1 MPEFHP
7 LPGRTTDRSAAYED
21 VLRELLRLTG
31 AEAPPW
37 SDDPRRR
44 RTWRFR
50 TARIVGGEVA
60 RANAPDAWFGPLLR
74 AAVYEPDP
82 SHVRHLVDPAVE
94 AFGRRRVRE
103 ALLAYLEDGTAADA
117 AGAARAWY
125 PTLIG
130 QRFLP
135 GTRTPT
141 PETAAELAKYCDLD
155 RRYADAALR
164 RFVTDD
170 DLDLRRCL
178 LPGLSFR
185 AESYPAELREL
196 ADRAREIAR
205 SSDDEYLRHRVE
217 IQPH

>member
-7 LPGRTTDRSAAYED
+7 LPGRTTDRTTAYEEM
-21 VLRELLRLTG
+21 LRELLRLTG
-31 AEAPPW
+31 AEPPKW
-37 SDDPRRR
+37 PDDPAGRRAWR
-44 RTWRFR
+44 YRTV
-50 TARIVGGEVA
+50 RIVGRAVA
-60 RANAPDAWFGPLLR
+60 GSEAPFAPLLR
-74 AAVYEPDP
+74 AAVYQPDP
-82 SHVRHLVDPAVE
+82 SYVRHLVDPAVE

-103 ALLAYLEDGTAADA
+103 ALLTYLEDGPPADA

-135 GTRTPT
+135 GTRTRT
-141 PETAAELAKYCDLD
+141 PETVAELAEHRDLD
-155 RRYADAALR
+155 RRFAAAGLR

-185 AESYPAELREL
+185 PESYPAELQDL
-196 ADRAREIAR
+196 VPRALEIAR
-205 SSDDEYLRHRVE
+205 SSDDDYLRHRIE
-217 IQPH
+217 IQVAG